1 MLTASRTYKQQM
13 EQHLR
18 NHSYCRVT
26 IGAINQLAQKNI
38 SVSSDMAYISNNTLL
53 FNGYAPEIAYVT
65 MERNWFKTDGSMF
78 FPPRNSGPIYLYNQG
93 AVAKNIGDPIQFSFP
108 VAYDIK
114 GLTIDF
120 ADNYPVDFTISNGT
134 ASYTYTGNSDA
145 HFVSPDIFD
154 GTTVLTITPITM
166 SNGQD
171 RMRIGLFY
179 CGIGI
184 QFTNKKLQSVQKQET
199 VSPIT
204 SSLPTTDLSV
214 QIENYD
220 NAWDVSNSSSSI
232 NYLETG
238 QEVQVEYGYELN
250 DGDIYWMD
258 GCKCLLSSWKANS
271 QQMSFSA
278 EDRLATLTD
287 TYYGGELYS
296 NGINLYDL
304 ALLVLNDAGVDDRD
318 YLLDSY
324 LEDITV
330 YNPLPAVTHA
340 ECLQI
345 IANCARCK
353 LYTDRQG
360 RICIAPAFEMEIDP
374 GRMIIST
381 DDATDFSDIRS
392 VLDVSNQ
399 IDYAMFSLNYIT
411 ADSAM
416 YFLPR
421 NNNYLTTGFVSK
433 QRSDTYGNFSD
444 NPSVTIEL
452 EAAATFFAIGI
463 DFAAN
468 PPKSLTIHS
477 YLDDVLQESYVVT
490 RNFGLENII
499 EHEFPRMDR
508 FTIEFTKTSV
518 AYNRIYLSHI
528 NFGEQTDYSFNKMN
542 MTQPPTGTRSSRVKD
557 VQVLISNYSN
567 GTELQSIAS
576 EEIDVTGINTYTF
589 YLSSASHGFTA
600 MIDETTSLPIVD
612 ASAYYVS
619 VNVSNYSGTHQINVN
634 GYSYVVSQTIL
645 TNQINSTGVTE
656 TWENPLIST
665 STQAALVAEW
675 LGDYFYNNASYEI
688 QYRGEPRLDASDY
701 VFMDNEYIQ
710 DMLVQIMSH
719 TLNFNGALSGT
730 VQARLAR
737 GGE

>member
-13 EQHLR
+13 EQYLR

-26 IGAINQLAQKNI
+26 IGAINQLAQK
-38 SVSSDMAYISNNTLL
+38 SVAVSGDTAYISNNFLA
-53 FNGYAPEIAYVT
+53 FDGYAPELMYVT
-65 MERNWFKTDGSMF
+65 MEQNWFKADGSML
-78 FPPRNSGPIYLYNQG
+78 FPPRPTGPTYLYNQG
-93 AVAKNIGDPIQFSFP
+93 IVAKDIGGAIQFSFS
-108 VAYDIK
+108 VSYDIK

-120 ADNYPVDFTISNGT
+120 ADNYPVDFTISNGVS
-134 ASYTYTGNSDA
+134 SYIYTGNSSS

-154 GTTVLTITPITM
+154 GTTQLTITPITM

-171 RMRIGLFY
+171 RMRIDLFY
-179 CGIGI
+179 CGLGI

-250 DGDIYWMD
+250 DGNIYWMD

-360 RICIAPAFEMEIDP
+360 RICIAPGFEMEIDP

-381 DDATDFSDIRS
+381 DDATDFFNIRS
-392 VLDVSNQ
+392 VLDNINQ
-399 IDYAMFSLNYIT
+399 IDYAMMTQNYTT

-421 NNNYLTTGFVSK
+421 NANYLTTGFVSK
-433 QRSDTYGNFSD
+433 QISDASGNFSD
-444 NPSVTIEL
+444 NPSMEIQL
-452 EAAATFFAIGI
+452 EAAATFFALGI
-463 DFAAN
+463 NFASN

-477 YLDDVLQESYVVT
+477 FLDDVIQESYVVT
-490 RNFGLENII
+490 QDFELENTI

-508 FTIEFTKTSV
+508 FTIEFTKTV
-518 AYNRIYLSHI
+518 PNNRIYLSHI
-528 NFGEQTDYSFNKMN
+528 IFGDQTDYSFNRTN
-542 MTQPPTGTRSSRVKD
+542 MTQPPTGTRSARVKD
-557 VQVLISNYSN
+557 VQVLVSNYSN
-567 GTELQSIAS
+567 GVELQSIAS
-576 EEIDVTGINTYTF
+576 ETIDVTGIDTYTF
-589 YLSSASHGFTA
+589 YLSSASHGFSA
-600 MIDETTSLPIVD
+600 VIDETTSLPIVD
-612 ASAYYVS
+612 ASAYFVS
-619 VNVSNYSGTHQINVN
+619 VNVSNYTGTHQINVN
-634 GYSYVVSQTIL
+634 GYSYVISQTVYI
-645 TNQINSTGVTE
+645 NQINSTGITE

-665 STQAALVAEW
+665 TTQADLVAEW
-675 LGDYFYNNASYEI
+675 LGDYFYNNATYEI

-701 VFMDNEYIQ
+701 AFMDNEYIRN
-710 DMLVQIMSH
+710 MMVQITSH
-719 TLNFNGALSGT
+719 TLNFTGALSGT

>member
-13 EQHLR
+13 EQYLR

-38 SVSSDMAYISNNTLL
+38 SVSGETAYISNNLL
-53 FNGYAPEIAYVT
+53 VFDGYAPELMYVT
-65 MERNWFKTDGSMF
+65 MEQNWFKTDGSML
-78 FPPRNSGPIYLYNQG
+78 FPPRPTGPIYLYNQG
-93 AVAKNIGDPIQFSFP
+93 IVAKDIGGAIQFSFP
-108 VAYDIK
+108 VSYDIK
-114 GLTIDF
+114 GLTINF
-120 ADNYPVDFTISNGT
+120 ADNYPVDFTISNGVS
-134 ASYTYTGNSDA
+134 SYTYTGNSSS

-154 GTTVLTITPITM
+154 GTTQLTITPITM

-179 CGIGI
+179 CGVGI

-204 SSLPTTDLSV
+204 SSLPAMDLSV

-250 DGDIYWMD
+250 DGIIYWMD

-271 QQMSFSA
+271 QQMSFNA

-330 YNPLPAVTHA
+330 YNPLPAVSHA

-360 RICIAPAFEMEIDP
+360 RICIAPGFEMEIDP

-381 DDATDFSDIRS
+381 DDATDFSYIRS
-392 VLDVSNQ
+392 VLDNDNQ
-399 IDYAMFSLNYIT
+399 IDYAMMTQNYTT
-411 ADSAM
+411 ANSAM

-421 NNNYLTTGFVSK
+421 SNSYLTTGFVSK
-433 QRSDTYGNFSD
+433 QISDASGNFSD
-444 NPSVTIEL
+444 NPSVEIQL
-452 EAAATFFAIGI
+452 EAAATFFALGI
-463 DFAAN
+463 NFASN

-477 YLDDVLQESYVVT
+477 YLDDVIQESYVVT
-490 RNFGLENII
+490 QDFELENVI

-508 FTIEFTKTSV
+508 FTIEFTKTV
-518 AYNRIYLSHI
+518 PNNRIYLSHI
-528 NFGEQTDYSFNKMN
+528 NFGEQTDYSFNRTN
-542 MTQPPTGTRSSRVKD
+542 MVQPPTGTRSARVKD

-576 EEIDVTGINTYTF
+576 EAIDVTGINTYTF
-589 YLSSASHGFTA
+589 YLSTASHGFTA
-600 MIDETTSLPIVD
+600 VIDETTSLPIVD
-612 ASAYYVS
+612 ASAYFVS
-619 VNVSNYSGTHQINVN
+619 VNVANYSGTHQININ
-634 GYSYVVSQTIL
+634 GYSYMVSQTIY
-645 TNQINSTGVTE
+645 TNQINSTGITE

-665 STQAALVAEW
+665 TTQADLVAEW
-675 LGDYFYNNASYEI
+675 LGDYFFNNATYEI

-701 VFMDNEYIQ
+701 AFMDNDYIRN
-710 DMLVQIMSH
+710 MMVQITSH

>member
-1 MLTASRTYKQQM
+1 MLIASRTYKQQM
-13 EQHLR
+13 EQYLR

-38 SVSSDMAYISNNTLL
+38 SVSGETAYISNNQLV
-53 FNGYAPEIAYVT
+53 FDGYAPELMYVT
-65 MERNWFKTDGSMF
+65 MEQNWFKADGSML
-78 FPPRNSGPIYLYNQG
+78 FPPRSTGSQYLYNQG
-93 AVAKNIGDPIQFSFP
+93 VVAKNIGGVIRFSFP
-108 VAYDIK
+108 VSYDIK

-120 ADNYPVDFTISNGT
+120 ADNYPVDFTISNGVS
-134 ASYTYTGNSDA
+134 SYTYTGNSSS

-154 GTTVLTITPITM
+154 GTTQLTITPITM

-179 CGIGI
+179 CGLGI
-184 QFTNKKLQSVQKQET
+184 QFTNKKLQSVQKQEV

-204 SSLPTTDLSV
+204 SSLPTVDLSV

-220 NAWDVSNSSSSI
+220 NAWDVTNSTSSI

-250 DGDIYWMD
+250 DGVIYWMD

-271 QQMSFSA
+271 QQMSFNA

-287 TYYGGELYS
+287 TYYGGELYP

-318 YLLDSY
+318 YLLDNY
-324 LEDITV
+324 LKDIKV

-353 LYTDRQG
+353 LYADRQG
-360 RICIAPAFEMEIDP
+360 RICIAPGFEMEIDP
-374 GRMIIST
+374 GRMVIST
-381 DDATDFSDIRS
+381 SDATNYSGIRS
-392 VLDVSNQ
+392 VLDNINQ
-399 IDYAMFSLNYIT
+399 IDYAVMTHNYTT
-411 ADSAM
+411 ANSAM

-421 NNNYLTTGFVSK
+421 SNNYLTTGFVSK
-433 QRSDTYGNFSD
+433 QVSNASGNFST
-444 NPSVTIEL
+444 NPSVTIRL
-452 EAAATFFAIGI
+452 EAAATFFSLGI
-463 DFAAN
+463 NFASN

-477 YLDDVLQESYVVT
+477 YLNDVIQESYVVT
-490 RNFGLENII
+490 QDFELKNTI
-499 EHEFPRMDR
+499 EHEFPRMNR
-508 FTIEFTKTSV
+508 FTIEFTKTV
-518 AYNRIYLSHI
+518 PNNRIYLSHI
-528 NFGEQTDYSFNKMN
+528 NFGEQTDYSFNRTN
-542 MTQPPTGTRSSRVKD
+542 MTQPPTGTRTTRVKD

-576 EEIDVTGINTYTF
+576 ETINVTGINTYTF

-600 MIDETTSLPIVD
+600 TIDETTSLPIVD
-612 ASAYYVS
+612 ASAYFVS
-619 VNVSNYSGTHQINVN
+619 VNVSNYSGTHQININ
-634 GYSYVVSQTIL
+634 GYSYVVSQTIF
-645 TNQINSTGVTE
+645 TNQINSTGITE

-665 STQAALVAEW
+665 TAQANLVAEW

-701 VFMDNEYIQ
+701 AFMSNDYIQ
-710 DMLVQIMSH
+710 NMMVQIVSH
-719 TLNFNGALSGT
+719 TLNFTGALSGT

-737 GGE
+737 GE